1 MSQPLQLTLYYHPL
15 ASFCHK
21 VLIALY
27 ENDVAFD
34 KRIINLGEEADR
46 AELQAIW
53 PLCKFPV
60 LRDLEHRRDVPET
73 SVIIE
78 YLDRYYP
85 GAQPMIPADW
95 DAALDVRLWDRFFD
109 SYVQGPVQTIVNGHL
124 TGLQCDRTKERTK
137 LKTAY
142 KMIEKRMATRSW
154 VCGDAF
160 SLADCAAAP
169 ALFYAVTLLPFPRNT
184 TICNPTSSGW
194 WRGRRSS
201 RCLTRPNLTGRCIHS
216 STIFRNASCKPGRA
230 GEVPHSGRAGI
241 LK

>member
-1 MSQPLQLTLYYHPL
+1 LTLYYHPL

-60 LRDLEHRRDVPET
+60 IRDHERKRDVPET

-109 SYVQGPVQTIVNGHL
+109 NYVQEPMQTIVTGHL
-124 TGLQCDRTKERTK
+124 TGHAVRPDQGAHQGLSQAA
-137 LKTAY
+137 L
-142 KMIEKRMATRSW
+142 SQ
-154 VCGDAF
+154 
-160 SLADCAAAP
+160 AAA
-169 ALFYAVTLLPFPRNT
+169 TLARPDQQDG
-184 TICNPTSSGW
+184 PTSRPR
-194 WRGRRSS
+194 RGRAIRA
-201 RCLTRPNLTGRCIHS
+201 RGLAGRKALMTGGDSGI
-216 STIFRNASCKPGRA
+216 GRA
-230 GEVPHSGRAGI
+230 AAIAYAREGADVAINYLPAEEPTLRRWPS
-241 LK
+241 

>member
-1 MSQPLQLTLYYHPL
+1 MSLMLYYHPL

-27 ENDVAFD
+27 ENGTYFD

-46 AELQAIW
+46 AELESIW

-78 YLDRYYP
+78 YLDRHYP

-124 TGLQCDRTKERTK
+124 TGLQCDRT
-137 LKTAY
+137 
-142 KMIEKRMATRSW
+142 
-154 VCGDAF
+154 
-160 SLADCAAAP
+160 
-169 ALFYAVTLLPFPRNT
+169 
-184 TICNPTSSGW
+184 
-194 WRGRRSS
+194 
-201 RCLTRPNLTGRCIHS
+201 
-216 STIFRNASCKPGRA
+216 A
-230 GEVPHSGRAGI
+230 GEVPPSRLEIEDPLTSKGMHMPEPNGPAWPAR
-241 LK
+241 